1 MSVWL
6 CNPAHLLNTVCPECW
21 DCSYARASCA
31 QLAQYHY
38 EVVRVWKD
46 RRLSGLVVIHWKNAL
61 IQLLN
66 TGKFERV

>member
-21 DCSYARASCA
+21 DCSYARASCV

-38 EVVRVWKD
+38 EVVCVWKD
-46 RRLSGLVVIHWKNAL
+46 QKALRSGWKNAL